1 MHTDDL
7 PLGHGSLRG
16 LQLKA
21 EGLTWLKAEGLPR
34 HHLKAEGLTYASPG
48 HRPICANLRISL
60 A

>member
-34 HHLKAEGLTYASPG
+34 HHLKAEGLT
-48 HRPICANLRISL
+48 
-60 A
+60 